1 MDLHISSENP
11 QIPVESQTAT
21 VTAKKKSVLKP
32 IIIIGAVV
40 LLAAVIV
47 ILLFMLNNKSKKI
60 QNYAYIK
67 DSGIY
72 ISAGGTD
79 GVRITHSGLASCVR
93 FSENKDRVFWING
106 SSLFYVNTEN
116 REYKYEKIADNS
128 EDDYVID
135 KSGDTVVYRTVDGDL
150 QRYSAEDGGNEKIGT
165 NVLYFENSADLSRV
179 AYITNDNE
187 LFVKN
192 GKDEA
197 IKIDSDYD
205 IVCWYVNDSLDTIVY
220 MDELSLFKWALS
232 SGKSEKI
239 DTNVTWVAPVCF
251 DGNKAEAFYTKVNNT
266 VVKYWDYVNDDLADS
281 DAAVKEPVKP
291 TEPEN
296 LSDDN
301 KTNTEYENAYN
312 KYLEDYQKYSD
323 KIRRDELRK
332 ELKEAD
338 YTFYSNDLY
347 LYNGNNTE
355 KKLTKLIDRTIEDSK
370 DLPYPAVRFLR
381 HEDKPETSVK
391 MNMSEINDI
400 YDVGAFIDYNYND
413 TLVTDNTETYFASEK
428 TVTELFPGEEI
439 AYCEIADDCSAIYC
453 MINENTQEYSL
464 SLYKITL
471 SDGAI
476 VDTKKI
482 ATGLSE
488 RYMEI
493 KDDNKALYFKYLN
506 EEKTEYEVYID
517 EYPIDNHIVLGLN
530 GGVITDKDNAFYFA
544 DYDSKSGLGTLKCRK
559 LGGDIQVIGEN
570 VWQFQVYD
578 DGSVLF
584 VVGRSTDDTGDL
596 YLYNGA
602 DIIKLDDNVT
612 GIAENYSEPWHSK
625 YIKLYRDE

>member
-1 MDLHISSENP
+1 MSLHHHNENAK
-11 QIPVESQTAT
+11 IPTTQAVTGTA
-21 VTAKKKSVLKP
+21 VRKSVLKP
-32 IIIIGAVV
+32 IIIICSVALFAIAVV
-40 LLAAVIV
+40 ISVFLIS
-47 ILLFMLNNKSKKI
+47 IQGKKE
-60 QNYAYIK
+60 QKYAYIK
-67 DSGIY
+67 YGSIY
-72 ISAGGTD
+72 ISANGEKGKPVTL
-79 GVRITHSGLASCVR
+79 SGLASNVR
-93 FSENKDRVFWING
+93 YSENNDRIFWING

-116 REYKYEKIADNS
+116 REYKYEKIANNAD
-128 EDDYVID
+128 DDYVID
-135 KSGDTVVYRTVDGDL
+135 LSGNIALYMTNDNELY
-150 QRYSAEDGGNEKIGT
+150 RYSILDGKREKIGT
-165 NVLYFENSADLSRV
+165 NVRYFKNSPDLNRV
-179 AYITNDNE
+179 AYLTKDDE
-187 LFVKN
+187 LFIKN
-192 GKDEA
+192 GNEEVV
-197 IKIDSDYD
+197 KIVDSDD
-205 IVCWYVNDSLDTIVY
+205 TLRWYGNDALNTIVY
-220 MDELSLFKWALS
+220 LDEITLCKWELE
-232 SGKSEKI
+232 SGKSERI
-239 DTNVTWVAPVCF
+239 DTNVTGIAPVCF

-281 DAAVKEPVKP
+281 DAAVKEPVKL

-301 KTNTEYENAYN
+301 KTNAEYENAYN

-439 AYCEIADDCSAIYC
+439 AYCEIADDGSAIYC
-453 MINENTQEYSL
+453 MMNENTQKYSL
-464 SLYKITL
+464 SLYKIIL

-476 VDTKKI
+476 VNTKKI

-517 EYPIDNHIVLGLN
+517 EYPIDNHVVLGLN

-584 VVGRSTDDTGDL
+584 VVGRSTDNTGDL

>member
-1 MDLHISSENP
+1 MSLHHHNENAK
-11 QIPVESQTAT
+11 IPTTQAVTGTA
-21 VTAKKKSVLKP
+21 VRKSVLKP
-32 IIIIGAVV
+32 IIIICSVALFAIAVV
-40 LLAAVIV
+40 ISVFLIS
-47 ILLFMLNNKSKKI
+47 IQGKKE
-60 QNYAYIK
+60 QKYAYIK
-67 DSGIY
+67 YGSIY
-72 ISAGGTD
+72 ISANGEKGKPVTL
-79 GVRITHSGLASCVR
+79 SGLASNVR
-93 FSENKDRVFWING
+93 YSENNDRIFWING

-116 REYKYEKIADNS
+116 REYKYEKIANNAD
-128 EDDYVID
+128 DDYVID
-135 KSGDTVVYRTVDGDL
+135 LSGNIALYMTNDNELY
-150 QRYSAEDGGNEKIGT
+150 RYSILDGKREKIGT
-165 NVLYFENSADLSRV
+165 NVRYFKNSPDLNRV
-179 AYITNDNE
+179 AYLTKDDE
-187 LFVKN
+187 LFIKN
-192 GKDEA
+192 GNEEVV
-197 IKIDSDYD
+197 KIVDSDD
-205 IVCWYVNDSLDTIVY
+205 TLRWYGNDALNTIVY
-220 MDELSLFKWALS
+220 LDEITLCKWELE
-232 SGKSEKI
+232 SGKSERI
-239 DTNVTWVAPVCF
+239 DTNVTGIAPVCF

-281 DAAVKEPVKP
+281 DAAVKEPVKL

-301 KTNTEYENAYN
+301 KTNAEYENAYN

-439 AYCEIADDCSAIYC
+439 AYCEIADDGSAIYC
-453 MINENTQEYSL
+453 MINENTQKYSL
-464 SLYKITL
+464 SLYKIIL

-476 VDTKKI
+476 VNTKKI

-517 EYPIDNHIVLGLN
+517 EYPIDNHVVLGLN

-584 VVGRSTDDTGDL
+584 VVGRSTDNTGDL